1 MVLKILILATFLINF
16 SFAQNTNKLIERKTN
31 LLEEIQLSQKTLE
44 SARKQKNISI
54 EELQALSAYIELRT
68 DLKETIVQ
76 QKDSIEL
83 YKKEIE
89 EKIKNTQ
96 EKKETILQSY
106 KNLVQLIYFNELEI
120 NFIDFVFSTS
130 SFRESIN
137 RYIYYK
143 NQENLR
149 QKLLKELDFLQKQ
162 LLEFSH
168 NLNQNIALKDTLI
181 NEFNIEEDSLIFL
194 KTEKERVKNQLT
206 KKEEEL
212 TNYIINKQKET
223 KKIEI
228 EIIEIQ
234 KKLAFKNNN
243 LSEGLG
249 FEKNKSKLIWP
260 VEKGIILSTFGEV
273 FHKDLPG
280 IKVVNNGIEIGTE
293 KESIVR
299 SVYNGVVS
307 KIITN
312 PKGLKAVMIRH
323 GQYLTVYSNLKE
335 THVQVGQ
342 KVLTGNKIGVV
353 FSKQLDS
360 TGILEF
366 QIWKGVTKINP
377 MNWIKNN

>member
-1 MVLKILILATFLINF
+1 MKLLILVTFLINF
-16 SFAQNTNKLIERKTN
+16 SFAQNTNTLIERKNN
-31 LLEEIQLSQKTLE
+31 LLQEIELSKKTLQ
-44 SARKQKNISI
+44 SAKKQKHISI

-68 DLKETIVQ
+68 DLKETIIQ

-89 EKIKNTQ
+89 YKIKNTQ
-96 EKKETILQSY
+96 EKKEIILESY
-106 KNLVQLIYFNELEI
+106 KNLVQMIYFNDFGI

-130 SFRESIN
+130 SFQEAIN

-143 NQENLR
+143 NQESLR

-162 LLEFSH
+162 LVEFSD

-181 NEFNIEEDSLIFL
+181 NEFNVEKDSLVFL
-194 KTEKERVKNQLT
+194 KTEKERIKT
-206 KKEEEL
+206 EL
-212 TNYIINKQKET
+212 TNKEKELINYINNKKKET

-234 KKLAFKNNN
+234 RKLDFENHN

-273 FHKDLPG
+273 YHKDLPG
-280 IKVVNNGIEIGTE
+280 IKVVNNGIEIATE

-307 KIITN
+307 KIIIT

-323 GQYLTVYSNLKE
+323 GEYLTVYSNLKE

-342 KVLTGNKIGVV
+342 KVFAGNKIGVI
-353 FSKQLDS
+353 FSKELDN

-366 QIWKGVTKINP
+366 QIWKGVKKINP
-377 MNWIKNN
+377 MNWLENN

>member
-1 MVLKILILATFLINF
+1 MKFLILVTFLINF
-16 SFAQNTNKLIERKTN
+16 SFAQNTNTLIERKNN
-31 LLEEIQLSQKTLE
+31 LLQEIELSKKTLQ
-44 SARKQKNISI
+44 SAKKQKHISI
-54 EELQALSAYIELRT
+54 EELQALSTYIELRT
-68 DLKETIVQ
+68 DLKETIIQ

-89 EKIKNTQ
+89 YKIKNTQ
-96 EKKETILQSY
+96 EKKEIIVESY
-106 KNLVQLIYFNELEI
+106 KNLVQMIYFNDFGI

-130 SFRESIN
+130 SFQEAIN

-143 NQENLR
+143 NQESLR

-162 LLEFSH
+162 LVEFSD

-181 NEFNIEEDSLIFL
+181 NEFNVEKDSLVFL
-194 KTEKERVKNQLT
+194 KTEKERIKT
-206 KKEEEL
+206 EL
-212 TNYIINKQKET
+212 TNKEKELINHINNKKKET
-223 KKIEI
+223 EKIEI

-234 KKLAFKNNN
+234 RKLAFEKHN

-273 FHKDLPG
+273 YHKDLPG
-280 IKVVNNGIEIGTE
+280 IKVVNNGIEIATE

-307 KIITN
+307 KIIIT

-323 GQYLTVYSNLKE
+323 GEYLTVYSNLKE

-342 KVLTGNKIGVV
+342 KVFTGNKIGVV
-353 FSKQLDS
+353 FSKELDN

-366 QIWKGVTKINP
+366 QIWKGVKKINP
-377 MNWIKNN
+377 MNWLKNN

>member
-1 MVLKILILATFLINF
+1 LKLLILVTFLINF
-16 SFAQNTNKLIERKTN
+16 SFAQNTNTLIERKNN
-31 LLEEIQLSQKTLE
+31 LLQEIELSKKTLQ
-44 SARKQKNISI
+44 SAKKQKHISI

-68 DLKETIVQ
+68 DLKETIIQ

-89 EKIKNTQ
+89 YKIKNTQ
-96 EKKETILQSY
+96 EKKEIILESY
-106 KNLVQLIYFNELEI
+106 KNLVQMIYFNDFGI

-130 SFRESIN
+130 SFQEAIN

-143 NQENLR
+143 NQESLR

-162 LLEFSH
+162 LVEFSD

-181 NEFNIEEDSLIFL
+181 NEFNVEKDSLVFL
-194 KTEKERVKNQLT
+194 KTEKERIKT
-206 KKEEEL
+206 EL
-212 TNYIINKQKET
+212 TNKEKELINYINNKKKET

-234 KKLAFKNNN
+234 RKLDFENHN

-273 FHKDLPG
+273 YHKDLPG
-280 IKVVNNGIEIGTE
+280 IKVVNNGIEIATE

-307 KIITN
+307 KIIIT

-323 GQYLTVYSNLKE
+323 GEYLTVYSNLKE

-342 KVLTGNKIGVV
+342 KVFAGNKIGVI
-353 FSKQLDS
+353 FSKELDN

-366 QIWKGVTKINP
+366 QIWKGVKKINP
-377 MNWIKNN
+377 MNWLENN

>member
-1 MVLKILILATFLINF
+1 MKLLIQVAFLINF
-16 SFAQNTNKLIERKTN
+16 SFAQNANTLIERKNN
-31 LLEEIQLSQKTLE
+31 LLQEIELSKNTLQ
-44 SARKQKNISI
+44 SAKKQKHISI

-68 DLKETIVQ
+68 DLKETIIQ

-89 EKIKNTQ
+89 YKIKNTQ
-96 EKKETILQSY
+96 EKKEIILQSY
-106 KNLVQLIYFNELEI
+106 KNLVQMIYFNDFGI

-130 SFRESIN
+130 SFQEAIN

-143 NQENLR
+143 NQESLR

-162 LLEFSH
+162 LVEFSD

-181 NEFNIEEDSLIFL
+181 NEFNVEKDSLVFL
-194 KTEKERVKNQLT
+194 KTEKERIKT
-206 KKEEEL
+206 EL
-212 TNYIINKQKET
+212 TNKEKELINYINNKKKET

-234 KKLAFKNNN
+234 RKLDFENHN

-273 FHKDLPG
+273 YHKDLPG
-280 IKVVNNGIEIGTE
+280 IKVVNNGIEIATE

-307 KIITN
+307 KIIIT

-323 GQYLTVYSNLKE
+323 GEYLTVYSNLKE

-342 KVLTGNKIGVV
+342 KVFAGNKIGVI
-353 FSKQLDS
+353 FSKELDN

-366 QIWKGVTKINP
+366 QIWKGVKKINP
-377 MNWIKNN
+377 MNWLENN

>member
-1 MVLKILILATFLINF
+1 MKLLILVTFLINF
-16 SFAQNTNKLIERKTN
+16 SFAQNTNTLIERKNN
-31 LLEEIQLSQKTLE
+31 LLQEIELSKKTLQ
-44 SARKQKNISI
+44 SAKKQKHISI
-54 EELQALSAYIELRT
+54 EELQALSTYIELRT
-68 DLKETIVQ
+68 DLKETIIQ

-89 EKIKNTQ
+89 YKIKNTQ
-96 EKKETILQSY
+96 EKKEIILESY
-106 KNLVQLIYFNELEI
+106 KNLVQMIYFNDFGI

-130 SFRESIN
+130 SFQEAIN

-143 NQENLR
+143 NQESLR

-162 LLEFSH
+162 LVEFSD

-181 NEFNIEEDSLIFL
+181 NEFNVEKDSLVFL
-194 KTEKERVKNQLT
+194 KTEKERIKT
-206 KKEEEL
+206 EL
-212 TNYIINKQKET
+212 TNKEKELINHINNKKKET
-223 KKIEI
+223 EKIEI

-234 KKLAFKNNN
+234 RKLAFEKHN

-273 FHKDLPG
+273 YHKDLPG
-280 IKVVNNGIEIGTE
+280 IKVVNNGIEIATE

-307 KIITN
+307 KIIIT
-312 PKGLKAVMIRH
+312 PKGLKAAMIRH
-323 GQYLTVYSNLKE
+323 GEYLTVYSNLKE

-342 KVLTGNKIGVV
+342 KVFTGNKIGVV
-353 FSKQLDS
+353 FSKELDN

-366 QIWKGVTKINP
+366 QIWKGVKKINP
-377 MNWIKNN
+377 MNWLKNN

>member
-1 MVLKILILATFLINF
+1 MKFLILVTFLINF
-16 SFAQNTNKLIERKTN
+16 SFAQNTNTLIERKNN
-31 LLEEIQLSQKTLE
+31 LLQEIELSKKTLQ
-44 SARKQKNISI
+44 SAKKQKHISI
-54 EELQALSAYIELRT
+54 EELQALSTYIELRT
-68 DLKETIVQ
+68 DLKETIIQ

-89 EKIKNTQ
+89 YKIKNNQ
-96 EKKETILQSY
+96 EKKEIILESY
-106 KNLVQLIYFNELEI
+106 KNLVQMIYFNDFGI

-130 SFRESIN
+130 SFQEAIN

-143 NQENLR
+143 NQESLR

-162 LLEFSH
+162 LVEFSD

-181 NEFNIEEDSLIFL
+181 NEFNVEKDSLVFL
-194 KTEKERVKNQLT
+194 KTEKERIKT
-206 KKEEEL
+206 EL
-212 TNYIINKQKET
+212 TNKEKELINHINNKKKET
-223 KKIEI
+223 EKIEI

-234 KKLAFKNNN
+234 RKLAFENHN

-273 FHKDLPG
+273 YHKDLPG
-280 IKVVNNGIEIGTE
+280 IKVVNNGIEIATE

-307 KIITN
+307 KIIIT

-323 GQYLTVYSNLKE
+323 GEYLTVYSNLKE

-342 KVLTGNKIGVV
+342 KVFTGNKIGVV
-353 FSKQLDS
+353 FSKELDN

-366 QIWKGVTKINP
+366 QIWKGVKKINP
-377 MNWIKNN
+377 MNWLKNN

>member
-1 MVLKILILATFLINF
+1 LKFLILVTFLINF
-16 SFAQNTNKLIERKTN
+16 SFAQNTNTLIERKNN
-31 LLEEIQLSQKTLE
+31 LLQEIELSKKTLQ
-44 SARKQKNISI
+44 SAKKQKHTSI

-68 DLKETIVQ
+68 DLKETIIQ

-89 EKIKNTQ
+89 YKIKNNQ
-96 EKKETILQSY
+96 EKKEIILESY
-106 KNLVQLIYFNELEI
+106 KNLVQMIYFNDFGI

-130 SFRESIN
+130 SFQEAIN

-143 NQENLR
+143 NQESLR

-162 LLEFSH
+162 LVEFSD

-181 NEFNIEEDSLIFL
+181 NEFNVEKDSLVFL
-194 KTEKERVKNQLT
+194 KTEKERIKT
-206 KKEEEL
+206 EL
-212 TNYIINKQKET
+212 TNKEKELINHINNKKKET
-223 KKIEI
+223 EKIEI

-234 KKLAFKNNN
+234 RKLAFENHN

-273 FHKDLPG
+273 YHKDLPG
-280 IKVVNNGIEIGTE
+280 IKVVNNGIEIATE

-307 KIITN
+307 KIIIT

-323 GQYLTVYSNLKE
+323 GEYLTVYSNLKE

-342 KVLTGNKIGVV
+342 KVFTGNKIGVV
-353 FSKQLDS
+353 FSKELDN

-366 QIWKGVTKINP
+366 QIWKGVKKINP
-377 MNWIKNN
+377 MNWLKNN